1 MLRSEAEPANAPQ
14 DIIFED
20 GKAAVRPYVHVAM
33 PVSTMRITFAD
44 GDELDMFSDLEFV
57 GLSEEEFRV
66 AYDAFLKTQAELG
79 GLKGPMPP
87 LNSRLW
93 R

>member
-1 MLRSEAEPANAPQ
+1 
-14 DIIFED
+14 
-20 GKAAVRPYVHVAM
+20 M

-66 AYDAFLKTQAELG
+66 AYDAFLKDPG
-79 GLKGPMPP
+79 GTGWLKGVAAAAQQQI
-87 LNSRLW
+87 LARTRRVTALS
-93 R
+93 